1 MLMKKKVLYI
11 IALLV
16 LLLSQSCVKEME
28 FADSCLGEGEGWLY
42 VNFGPQELIQVQTKA
57 TQNYNSENAISNLYI
72 FLFDSGGNKL
82 YGKWLTSS
90 SLLSSEDNVKNSTV
104 DCWYVANSSTEG
116 TPTQG
121 CFKIKASAGNNFK
134 LYVITNLDSD
144 MSRISSDLLS
154 HSVATEADLLK
165 FKLVLNQES
174 VNRNINFPMLGSM
187 TGVKITEGETVLNSA
202 EKPLKLDRI
211 DAKVRFVFKKG
222 TRPDAKGQTIKSF
235 EARQWK
241 VVNVPISSLL
251 VPQDTVAAV
260 VPANAAIDKYESY
273 APYFFETDW
282 RNFEDYTTSTQEF
295 SFYMLE
301 NRQAPKKD
309 SLTSYNERSL
319 QSKTASGLNQT
330 VNVNYTSLHG
340 ENVDRSLRVFENAND
355 FSTYVLVTGRVEM
368 DLKNDAAGQTLG
380 ADVQYLIHLGNWGSR
395 TISNT
400 GWKDDKYDNVTDFNT
415 KRNHS
420 YTYTVTVNSV
430 DNIRVEVETGAQENQ
445 PGATGEVIIAKEE
458 IALCDAHYVSKTM
471 TFHAKNF
478 VTVGSDGTVT
488 STADRLTWKV
498 KTPFGEGAPKKI
510 NGIDIADSLDYK
522 WVHFRLNKQSQ
533 NKSYY
538 ADKRRKYTQ
547 RVFESK
553 AIPQANLEDDGS
565 EGLYG
570 RHNDGCMDIIQL
582 VQYIKDQVGKYSDYR
597 NEVNKVFNA
606 GGDPTTVKNLSDF
619 DSGLLEGGSSD
630 PDGPKICV
638 TAFVDEYYYDE
649 HPITKRKSPT
659 LWKYFVNQDD
669 RTMHILCDSNSST
682 DLESTSTGSVITI
695 QQHSIKS
702 IFNTDPSYD
711 VLQTAWGLECT
722 DEFSDQVK
730 VYNVGGGYT
739 DSGKNTADY
748 NGRANSVFEWDL
760 APEGET
766 VGTITDIASNV
777 RWDKYIDYEVP
788 NEVPLMKGNY
798 KSLRYF
804 CMARN
809 RDNNGNG
816 KIERDEVRWYLASIR
831 QLVGLF
837 VGNGVV
843 QQSARLYYR
852 TPEQKASNDKND
864 WYQFVISSTHNNNGG
879 PDGSP
884 DDGGPTV
891 IWGQEGLSTSSLYQS
906 SRKWESSTVT
916 AYGIRCVRNLGVDS
930 NAPIK
935 EAPDDFLTKTENNG
949 SVTFEA
955 THLNAAALRD
965 YTSTDLPYA
974 DEWSSANRLYKRFE
988 VAPDYTDFSSTIGFA
1003 TFQANIDARGSY
1015 LSGYCPEGY
1024 RIPNQMELAMI
1035 NYYMGLG
1042 NYNLY
1047 SRTYWSF
1054 GPYTGKYG
1062 DTGKSGNANNIG
1074 FMRISNGNLTVDTGT
1089 ETRYAR
1095 CVKDIRMN

>member
-1 MLMKKKVLYI
+1 MLMKQKILYI
-11 IALLV
+11 IALFV
-16 LLLSQSCVKEME
+16 LLLSQSCVKELE
-28 FADSCLGEGEGWLY
+28 YVDSCLGEGEGWLY

-57 TQNYNSENAISNLYI
+57 TQNYNSENSISNLYI

-90 SLLSSEDNVKNSTV
+90 SLLSSEANVQSSTD
-104 DCWYVANSSTEG
+104 DCWYVANSSTAG
-116 TPTQG
+116 TPTKG
-121 CFKIKASAGNNFK
+121 CFKIKASAGNNFE

-154 HSVATEADLLK
+154 HSVATKDDLLK

-187 TGVKITEGETVLNSA
+187 TVASITAGQTNVLNSTSS
-202 EKPLKLDRI
+202 PLKLDRI
-211 DAKVRFVFKKG
+211 DSKVRFVFKTG

-241 VVNVPISSLL
+241 VVNVPLTSLL
-251 VPQDTVAAV
+251 VPQDSVATV
-260 VPANAAIDKYESY
+260 VPADAATDQYETY

-282 RNFEDYTTSTQEF
+282 RNFEDYTTDTQEF

-301 NRQAPKKD
+301 NRQTPKNG
-309 SLTSYNERSL
+309 SFTSYNHRSL
-319 QSKTASGLNQT
+319 QTKTASGQNQI
-330 VNVNYTSLHG
+330 VKVNYTSLHG
-340 ENVDRSLRVFENAND
+340 ENVDRSLRVFKNAND

-368 DLKNDAAGQTLG
+368 DLVNDDAGQTLG
-380 ADVQYLIHLGNWGSR
+380 ADVQYLIHLGDWR
-395 TISNT
+395 SN
-400 GWKDDKYDNVTDFNT
+400 VADFNT

-430 DNIRVEVETGAQENQ
+430 NNIRVEVETGTQENQ
-445 PGATGEVIIAKEE
+445 PGASGEVIIAKEE

-478 VTVGSDGTVT
+478 VTVGGDGTVT

-522 WVHFRLNKQSQ
+522 WVHFRLNKQSA

-553 AIPQANLEDDGS
+553 AIPQANPEDDGT

-570 RHNDGCMDIIQL
+570 YHNDGCMDIIQL
-582 VQYIKDQVGKYSDYR
+582 VQYIKDQVGKYSEYR
-597 NEVNKVFNA
+597 NEVNRVFNA
-606 GGDPTTVKNLSDF
+606 GGDTTTVVNYSDF
-619 DSGLLEGGSSD
+619 DSGLLENGSKD
-630 PDGPKICV
+630 ADGPKICV

-730 VYNVGGGYT
+730 VYNVEGGYS
-739 DSGKNTADY
+739 DSGKNTDKY
-748 NGRANSVFEWDL
+748 NGRANSVFEWGL
-760 APEGET
+760 APEGT
-766 VGTITDIASNV
+766 KVSDITDIASNV

-788 NEVPLMKGNY
+788 NEVPLMQDGY

-816 KIERDEVRWYLASIR
+816 TIERDEVRWYLASIK

-852 TPEQKASNDKND
+852 TPEQKASDDMND
-864 WYQFVISSTHNNNGG
+864 WYQFVISSTHNTSGGG
-879 PDGSP
+879 PI
-884 DDGGPTV
+884 V
-891 IWGQEGLSTSSLYQS
+891 IWGQEGLSTSSLSQS
-906 SRKWESSTVT
+906 KGWASGVT
-916 AYGIRCVRNLGVDS
+916 AYGIRCVRNLGIDS
-930 NAPIK
+930 DEDINV
-935 EAPDDFLTKTENNG
+935 APDDFLTKTENADG

-974 DEWSSANRLYKRFE
+974 DEWSASNRLYKRFE
-988 VAPDYTDFSSTIGFA
+988 VAPEYTDFSSNIPFA
-1003 TFQANIDARGSY
+1003 TFQADIDARGSY

-1024 RIPNQMELAMI
+1024 RIPNQMELAMM
-1035 NYYMGLG
+1035 NYYMDLG
-1042 NYNLY
+1042 SYKLY

-1062 DTGKSGNANNIG
+1062 STGKSGKAYKIG
-1074 FMRISNGNLTVDTGT
+1074 FMRISNGNLTVDNSDNNRTQ
-1089 ETRYAR
+1089 YAR

>member
-1 MLMKKKVLYI
+1 MLMKQKILYI
-11 IALLV
+11 IALFV
-16 LLLSQSCVKEME
+16 LLLSQSCVKQIEYV
-28 FADSCLGEGEGWLY
+28 DSSLGEGEGWLY

-57 TQNYNSENAISNLYI
+57 TQNYNSENSISNLYI

-90 SLLSSEDNVKNSTV
+90 SLLSSKENVLNSTD

-187 TGVKITEGETVLNSA
+187 TEVSITAKETNVLNSS
-202 EKPLKLDRI
+202 EKPLKLERI
-211 DAKVRFVFKKG
+211 DAKVRFVFKTG
-222 TRPDAKGQTIKSF
+222 TRADAKGQKIKSF

-241 VVNVPISSLL
+241 VVNVPISSFL
-251 VPQDTVAAV
+251 VPQATDAAV
-260 VPANAAIDKYESY
+260 VPAGTDQYEKY

-282 RNFEDYTTSTQEF
+282 RNFEDYTTETQEF

-301 NRQAPKKD
+301 NRQTPK
-309 SLTSYNERSL
+309 SNEFSYQKRSL
-319 QSKTASGLNQT
+319 QKKTASGLNQT
-330 VNVNYTSLHG
+330 VKVNYTSLHG

-380 ADVQYLIHLGNWGSR
+380 ADVQYLIHLGNWDSIITDSR
-395 TISNT
+395 WDRDTYT
-400 GWKDDKYDNVTDFNT
+400 NVTDFNT
-415 KRNHS
+415 KRNYS

-430 DNIRVEVETGAQENQ
+430 DNIRVEVENGAKENQ

-478 VTVGSDGTVT
+478 ITVGSDGTVT

-522 WVHFRLNKQSQ
+522 WVHFRLNKQSA

-553 AIPQANLEDDGS
+553 AMPQANPEDDGS

-570 RHNDGCMDIIQL
+570 KHNDGCMDIIQL
-582 VQYIKDQVGKYSDYR
+582 VQYMKNQVGLYTDYR
-597 NEVNKVFNA
+597 NELNSVSNSGGDITTVVNK
-606 GGDPTTVKNLSDF
+606 SDF
-619 DSGLLEGGSSD
+619 DSGLLENGSRD

-669 RTMHILCDSNSST
+669 RTMHILCDSNSSI

-711 VLQTAWGLECT
+711 KLQTAWGLECT

-730 VYNVGGGYT
+730 VYNVGGGSS
-739 DSGKNTADY
+739 DSGKNTDNY
-748 NGRANSVFEWDL
+748 NGRANSVFEWGL
-760 APEGET
+760 APSGTT
-766 VGTITDIASNV
+766 VSDITKIKNLS
-777 RWDKYIDYEVP
+777 WGKYINYEVP
-788 NEVPLMKGNY
+788 NDVPLMQDSY

-816 KIERDEVRWYLASIR
+816 TIERDEVRWYLASIQ

-852 TPEQKASNDKND
+852 TPEQKAKDDKNE
-864 WYQFVISSTHNNNGG
+864 WYQFVISSTHNTSGGG
-879 PDGSP
+879 PI
-884 DDGGPTV
+884 V
-891 IWGQEGLSTSSLYQS
+891 IWGQEGLSTSSLSQS
-906 SRKWESSTVT
+906 LSWKESKDVT
-916 AYGIRCVRNLGVDS
+916 AYGIRCVRNLGIDS
-930 NAPIK
+930 DAPINK
-935 EAPDDFLTKTENNG
+935 APADFLTMTENDDH

-988 VAPDYTDFSSTIGFA
+988 VAPSYTDFSSTIPFA
-1003 TFQANIDARGSY
+1003 KFQADIDARGSY

-1024 RIPNQMELAMI
+1024 RIPNQMELAMM
-1035 NYYMGLG
+1035 NYYMDLG
-1042 NYNLY
+1042 EYNLY
-1047 SRTYWSF
+1047 SRTYWAF
-1054 GPYTGKYG
+1054 GPYSGNYG
-1062 DTGKSGNANNIG
+1062 PYGKSGKTHNIG
-1074 FMRISNGNLTVDTGT
+1074 FMRISTGNLTVDISPG
-1089 ETRYAR
+1089 TRYAR

>member
-1 MLMKKKVLYI
+1 MLMKKKVLYL
-11 IALLV
+11 IALFV

-42 VNFGPQELIQVQTKA
+42 VNFGPQELIQVQTKS

-72 FLFDSGGNKL
+72 FLFDGSGNKL

-90 SLLSSEDNVKNSTV
+90 SLLSSEANVMSSTD
-104 DCWYVANSSTEG
+104 DCWYVANSSTVG
-116 TPTQG
+116 TPTKG
-121 CFKIKASAGNNFK
+121 CFKIKASAGNNFE

-154 HSVATEADLLK
+154 HSVASKADLLK

-187 TGVKITEGETVLNSA
+187 TGVTIKAEQTNVLNSA
-202 EKPLKLDRI
+202 GAPLKLDRI
-211 DAKVRFVFKKG
+211 DSKVRFVFKTG
-222 TRPDAKGQTIKSF
+222 TRPDAKGQRIRSF

-241 VVNVPISSLL
+241 VVNVPISSFL
-251 VPQDTVAAV
+251 VPQPSDASV
-260 VPANAAIDKYESY
+260 VPKDATTDKYESY

-282 RNFEDYTTSTQEF
+282 RNFEDYTTETQEF

-301 NRQAPKKD
+301 NRQIPKIGNFTK
-309 SLTSYNERSL
+309 YNERSL
-319 QSKTASGLNQT
+319 QIKTASGLNQR

-340 ENVDRSLRVFENAND
+340 ENVDRSIRVFKNAND

-368 DLKNDAAGQTLG
+368 DLENDAAGQTLG
-380 ADVQYLIHLGNWGSR
+380 ADVQYLIHLGNWSSN
-395 TISNT
+395 ISAS
-400 GWKDDKYDNVTDFNT
+400 GWADDTYTNVADFNT
-415 KRNHS
+415 NRNHS

-478 VTVGSDGTVT
+478 VTVGGDGTVT

-522 WVHFRLNKQSQ
+522 WVHFRLNKQSA

-739 DSGKNTADY
+739 DSGKNTDKY
-748 NGRANSVFEWDL
+748 NGRANSVFEWGL
-760 APEGET
+760 APSGTT
-766 VGTITDIASNV
+766 VKTITDLTPDV
-777 RWDKYIDYEVP
+777 RWGAYINYEVP
-788 NEVPLMKGNY
+788 NDTPLMQDSY

-816 KIERDEVRWYLASIR
+816 KIERDEVRWYLASIQ

-852 TPEQKASNDKND
+852 TPEQKASSEKND
-864 WYQFVISSTHNNNGG
+864 WYQFVISSTNH
-879 PDGSP
+879 SV
-884 DDGGPTV
+884 GGPTV
-891 IWGQEGLSTSSLYQS
+891 IWGQEGLSTSSLS
-906 SRKWESSTVT
+906 DSKSWAPGVT
-916 AYGIRCVRNLGVDS
+916 AYGIRCVRNLGIDS
-930 NAPIK
+930 NADIN
-935 EAPDDFLTKTENNG
+935 EAPADFLTKTENADG

-988 VAPDYTDFSSTIGFA
+988 VAPTYTDFSSNIPFA
-1003 TFQANIDARGSY
+1003 TFQTDIDARGSY

-1054 GPYTGKYG
+1054 GPYSGNYG
-1062 DTGKSGNANNIG
+1062 PNGKSGNANNIG

>member
-11 IALLV
+11 IALFV
-16 LLLSQSCVKEME
+16 LLISQSCVKQIEYV
-28 FADSCLGEGEGWLY
+28 DSSLGEGEGWLY

-57 TQNYNSENAISNLYI
+57 TQNYNSENSISNLYI
-72 FLFDSGGNKL
+72 FLFDSGGNKI

-90 SLLSSEDNVKNSTV
+90 SLLSSEAKVLSSTD
-104 DCWYVANSSTEG
+104 DCWYVANSSSES
-116 TPTQG
+116 TPTKG
-121 CFKIKASAGNNFK
+121 CFKIKASAGNSFK

-165 FKLVLNQES
+165 FKLVLNQET
-174 VNRNINFPMLGSM
+174 VNRNINFPMLGSI
-187 TGVKITEGETVLNSA
+187 TGVTITAGQTNVLNNSA
-202 EKPLKLDRI
+202 EKVLKLDRI
-211 DAKVRFVFKKG
+211 DSKVRFVFKTG
-222 TRPDAKGQTIKSF
+222 TRPDAKGQRIKSF

-241 VVNVPISSLL
+241 VVNVPISSYL
-251 VPQDTVAAV
+251 VPQASDATV
-260 VPANAAIDKYESY
+260 VPANANTDQYETY
-273 APYFFETDW
+273 APSFFETDW
-282 RNFEDYTTSTQEF
+282 RNFEDYTTTTQEF

-301 NRQAPKKD
+301 NRQAPKNDKFD
-309 SLTSYNERSL
+309 SYQGRSL
-319 QSKTASGLNQT
+319 QKKTASGLNQT

-340 ENVDRSLRVFENAND
+340 ENVDRSLRVFQNAND

-368 DLKNDAAGQTLG
+368 KLENDNAGQTLG
-380 ADVQYLIHLGNWGSR
+380 ADVQYLIHLGNWSS
-395 TISNT
+395 TTTNT
-400 GWKDDKYDNVTDFNT
+400 GWKDDEYTNVADFNT

-430 DNIRVEVETGAQENQ
+430 DNIRVEVETGAKENQ
-445 PGATGEVIIAKEE
+445 PGASGEVIIAKEE

-478 VTVGSDGTVT
+478 VTVGGDGTVT

-510 NGIDIADSLDYK
+510 NGIDIADDLDYK
-522 WVHFRLNKQSQ
+522 WVHFRLNKQSA

-553 AIPQANLEDDGS
+553 AIPQANPEDDGT

-582 VQYIKDQVGKYSDYR
+582 VQYIKNQVELYTDYR
-597 NEVNKVFNA
+597 NEVNRVSNA
-606 GGDPTTVKNLSDF
+606 GGDPATVKNRSDF
-619 DSGLLEGGSSD
+619 DTGLLENGSRD
-630 PDGPKICV
+630 PEGPKICV
-638 TAFVDEYYYDE
+638 TAFVDEYYYEE

-695 QQHSIKS
+695 QQQSIKS
-702 IFNTDPSYD
+702 IFNTDPTYD
-711 VLQTAWGLECT
+711 ALQTAWGLESI
-722 DEFSDQVK
+722 DEFSDKVK
-730 VYNVGGGYT
+730 VYNVGGGSS
-739 DSGKNTADY
+739 DSGKNLDKY
-748 NGRANSVFEWDL
+748 NGRANSVFEWGLAPSGKTVSDITDL
-760 APEGET
+760 AP
-766 VGTITDIASNV
+766 NV
-777 RWDKYIDYEVP
+777 SWSTYINYEVP
-788 NEVPLMKGNY
+788 NDTPLMQDSY

-816 KIERDEVRWYLASIR
+816 KIERDEVRWYLASIQ

-852 TPEQKASNDKND
+852 TPEQKASDNMNE
-864 WYQFVISSTHNNNGG
+864 WYQFVISSTHHTV
-879 PDGSP
+879 
-884 DDGGPTV
+884 GGPTV
-891 IWGQEGLSTSSLYQS
+891 IWGQEGLSTSSLSQS
-906 SRKWESSTVT
+906 QGWASGVT
-916 AYGIRCVRNLGVDS
+916 AYGIRCVRNLGIDS
-930 NAPIK
+930 DAPIK
-935 EAPDDFLTKTENNG
+935 EAPADFLTKTKNADG
-949 SVTFEA
+949 SYTFEA

-988 VAPDYTDFSSTIGFA
+988 VAPDYTDFSSPIGFA
-1003 TFQANIDARGSY
+1003 KFQADIDARGSY

-1024 RIPNQMELAMI
+1024 RIPNQMELAMM
-1035 NYYMGLG
+1035 NYYMEKKDLS
-1042 NYNLY
+1042 YNLY

-1054 GPYTGKYG
+1054 GPY
-1062 DTGKSGNANNIG
+1062 SGNYGHNGKRNDANDIG
-1074 FMRISNGNLTVDTGT
+1074 FLRVDSGNLTVAAGT
-1089 ETRYAR
+1089 TTQYAR

>member
-1 MLMKKKVLYI
+1 MLMKQKILYI
-11 IALLV
+11 IALFV
-16 LLLSQSCVKEME
+16 LLLSQSCVKQLEYV
-28 FADSCLGEGEGWLY
+28 DSSLGEGEGWLY

-57 TQNYNSENAISNLYI
+57 TQNYNSENSISNLYI
-72 FLFDSGGNKL
+72 FLFDSGGNKI

-90 SLLSSEDNVKNSTV
+90 SLLSSEAKVLSSTD
-104 DCWYVANSSTEG
+104 DCWYVANSSSES
-116 TPTQG
+116 TPTKG
-121 CFKIKASAGNNFK
+121 CFKIKASAGNSFK

-154 HSVATEADLLK
+154 HSIATESDLLK
-165 FKLVLNQES
+165 FKLVLNQET

-187 TGVKITEGETVLNSA
+187 TGVTITANQTNKLNSSTS
-202 EKPLKLDRI
+202 PLKLDRI
-211 DAKVRFVFKKG
+211 DSKVRFVFKTG
-222 TRPDAKGQTIKSF
+222 TRPDAKGQKIKSF

-241 VVNVPISSLL
+241 VVNVPISSFL
-251 VPQDTVAAV
+251 VPHDSDATV
-260 VPANAAIDKYESY
+260 VPKDPTTDQYESY

-282 RNFEDYTTSTQEF
+282 RNFEDYTTTTQEF

-301 NRQAPKKD
+301 NRQTPKHD
-309 SLTSYNERSL
+309 DFSSYNERSL
-319 QSKTASGLNQT
+319 QRKTASGLNQT

-340 ENVDRSLRVFENAND
+340 EDVSRSLRVFQNAND

-368 DLKNDAAGQTLG
+368 KLENDAAGQTLG
-380 ADVQYLIHLGNWGSR
+380 ADVQYLIHLGDWDS

-400 GWKDDKYDNVTDFNT
+400 GGWDKDTYDKVADFNT
-415 KRNHS
+415 QRNHS

-430 DNIRVEVETGAQENQ
+430 DNIRVEVETGAKENQ

-478 VTVGSDGTVT
+478 VTVGGDGTVT

-510 NGIDIADSLDYK
+510 NGIDIADGLDYK
-522 WVHFRLNKQSQ
+522 WVHFRLNKQYD

-538 ADKRRKYTQ
+538 ANKRRKYTQ

-553 AIPQANLEDDGS
+553 AIPQANPEDDGS

-582 VQYIKDQVGKYSDYR
+582 VQYMKNQVGLYTDYR
-597 NEVNKVFNA
+597 NEVNRLFHAGKDTTKVENM
-606 GGDPTTVKNLSDF
+606 SDF
-619 DSGLLEGGSSD
+619 DSGLLENGSRD
-630 PDGPKICV
+630 PEGPKICV

-695 QQHSIKS
+695 QQQSIKS
-702 IFNTDPSYD
+702 IFNTDPTYEK
-711 VLQTAWGLECT
+711 LQTAWGLESI
-722 DEFSDQVK
+722 DEFSDKVK
-730 VYNVGGGYT
+730 VYNVGGGSS
-739 DSGKNTADY
+739 DSGKNLDKY
-748 NGRANSVFEWDL
+748 NGRANSVFEWGL
-760 APEGET
+760 APSGTT
-766 VGTITDIASNV
+766 VSTITDIASNV
-777 RWDKYIDYEVP
+777 SWGTYINYEVP
-788 NEVPLMKGNY
+788 NEVPLMQDDY

-816 KIERDEVRWYLASIR
+816 KIEKDEVRWYLASIQ

-837 VGNGVV
+837 VGNGVI

-852 TPEQKASNDKND
+852 TPEQQASSKKND
-864 WYQFVISSTHNNNGG
+864 WYQFVISSTHHSSGHG
-879 PDGSP
+879 PI
-884 DDGGPTV
+884 V
-891 IWGQEGLSTSSLYQS
+891 IWGQEGLSTSSLYDSQD
-906 SRKWESSTVT
+906 WEKGVT
-916 AYGIRCVRNLGVDS
+916 AYGIRCVRNLGIDS
-930 NAPIK
+930 DADINK
-935 EAPDDFLTKTENNG
+935 APDDFLTKTENAG
-949 SVTFEA
+949 TITFEA

-988 VAPDYTDFSSTIGFA
+988 VAPEITDFSSNIPFA
-1003 TFQANIDARGSY
+1003 TFQKDIDARGSY

-1024 RIPNQMELAMI
+1024 RIPNQMELAMM
-1035 NYYMGLG
+1035 NYYMTDLG
-1042 NYNLY
+1042 DYNLY

-1054 GPYTGKYG
+1054 GPYSGNYGPTGKRN
-1062 DTGKSGNANNIG
+1062 KANDIG
-1074 FMRISNGNLTVDTGT
+1074 FIRIKNKNITVDASNRNSTQ
-1089 ETRYAR
+1089 YAR

>member
-1 MLMKKKVLYI
+1 MLMKKNVIYI
-11 IALLV
+11 IALFV
-16 LLLSQSCVKEME
+16 LLLSQSCVKEIE

-42 VNFGPQELIQVQTKA
+42 VNFGPKELIQVQTKA

-90 SLLSSEDNVKNSTV
+90 SLLSSEANVLSSTD
-104 DCWYVANSSTEG
+104 DCWYVANSSTAD
-116 TPTQG
+116 TPTKG
-121 CFKIKASAGNNFK
+121 CFKIKASAGNNFE

-174 VNRNINFPMLGSM
+174 VNRNINFPMLGSIKE
-187 TGVKITEGETVLNSA
+187 VSITANQTNVLNNSTT
-202 EKPLKLDRI
+202 PLKLDRI
-211 DAKVRFVFKKG
+211 DSKVRFVFKTG
-222 TRPDAKGQTIKSF
+222 TRPDAKGQRIKRF

-251 VPQDTVAAV
+251 VPQDTDAAV
-260 VPANAAIDKYESY
+260 VPADATTDKYETY

-282 RNFEDYTTSTQEF
+282 RNFEDYTTTTQEF

-301 NRQAPKKD
+301 NRQTPKNDKFD
-309 SLTSYNERSL
+309 SYQKRSL
-319 QSKTASGLNQT
+319 QKKTASGLNQT

-340 ENVDRSLRVFENAND
+340 ENVNKTFRVFQNAND

-368 DLKNDAAGQTLG
+368 DLVNDNAGQTLG
-380 ADVQYLIHLGNWGSR
+380 ADVQYLIHLGNWSS

-400 GWKDDKYDNVTDFNT
+400 GGWDKDTYDNVADFNT

-430 DNIRVEVETGAQENQ
+430 DNIRVEVETGARENQ

-478 VTVGSDGTVT
+478 VTVGGDGTVT

-522 WVHFRLNKQSQ
+522 WVHFRLNKQSA

-553 AIPQANLEDDGS
+553 AIPQSNLEDDGTV
-565 EGLYG
+565 GLYG
-570 RHNDGCMDIIQL
+570 YHNDGCMDIIQL
-582 VQYIKDQVGKYSDYR
+582 VQYIKNQVGLYSEYR
-597 NEVNKVFNA
+597 NEVNRVFNA
-606 GGDPTTVKNLSDF
+606 GGEITTVVNKSDF
-619 DSGLLEGGSSD
+619 DSGLLENGLRD
-630 PDGPKICV
+630 PEGPKICV
-638 TAFVDEYYYDE
+638 TAFVDEYYYEE

-669 RTMHILCDSNSST
+669 RTMHILCDSNSSI

-722 DEFSDQVK
+722 DEFSNLVK
-730 VYNVGGGYT
+730 EYNVDRT
-739 DSGKNTADY
+739 SSDSGNNTDQY
-748 NGRANSVFEWDL
+748 NGRANSVFEWGL
-760 APEGET
+760 APSGTNVE
-766 VGTITDIASNV
+766 TITDLTPDA
-777 RWDKYIDYEVP
+777 RWGTYIDYEVP
-788 NEVPLMKGNY
+788 NEVPLMQNDY

-816 KIERDEVRWYLASIR
+816 KIEKDEVRWYLASIQ

-837 VGNGVV
+837 VGNGVI

-852 TPEQKASNDKND
+852 TPEQKASNDEND
-864 WYQFVISSTHNNNGG
+864 WYQFVISSTHHSSGHG
-879 PDGSP
+879 PI
-884 DDGGPTV
+884 V
-891 IWGQEGLSTSSLYQS
+891 IWGQEGLSTSSLSQS
-906 SRKWESSTVT
+906 QGWASGVT
-916 AYGIRCVRNLGVDS
+916 AYGIRCVRNLGIDS
-930 NAPIK
+930 DAPIK
-935 EAPDDFLTKTENNG
+935 EAPADFLTMTENADR
-949 SVTFEA
+949 SITFEA

-988 VAPDYTDFSSTIGFA
+988 VAPTYTDFSSNIPFA
-1003 TFQANIDARGSY
+1003 TFQADIDARGSY

-1024 RIPNQMELAMI
+1024 RIPNQMELAMM
-1035 NYYMGLG
+1035 NYYMALG
-1042 NYNLY
+1042 SYNLY

-1054 GPYTGKYG
+1054 GPY
-1062 DTGKSGNANNIG
+1062 SGNYGPNGKRNDANDIG
-1074 FMRISNGNLTVDTGT
+1074 FLRVDSGNLTVAAGT
-1089 ETRYAR
+1089 TTQYAR

>member
-90 SLLSSEDNVKNSTV
+90 TLLSSEANVLSSTD
-104 DCWYVANSSTEG
+104 DCWYVANSSTAK
-116 TPTQG
+116 TPTKG
-121 CFKIKASAGNNFK
+121 CFKIKASAGNNFE

-154 HSVATEADLLK
+154 HSVATKADLLK
-165 FKLVLNQES
+165 FKLVLNQET
-174 VNRNINFPMLGSM
+174 VNRNINFPMFGS
-187 TGVKITEGETVLNSA
+187 ITKVNIKAGETNVLNDTST
-202 EKPLKLDRI
+202 PLKLDRI
-211 DAKVRFVFKKG
+211 DSKVRFVFKTGK
-222 TRPDAKGQTIKSF
+222 RPDAKGQMIKSF

-260 VPANAAIDKYESY
+260 VPADAKIDQYESY

-282 RNFEDYTTSTQEF
+282 RNFEDYTTDTQEF

-301 NRQAPKKD
+301 NRQTPKNNKFD
-309 SLTSYNERSL
+309 SYQKRSL
-319 QSKTASGLNQT
+319 QKKSASGLNQT

-368 DLKNDAAGQTLG
+368 DLVNDNAGQTLG
-380 ADVQYLIHLGNWGSR
+380 ADVQYLIHLGNWSS
-395 TISNT
+395 TISST
-400 GWKDDKYDNVTDFNT
+400 GGWENDKYDKFTDFNT

-478 VTVGSDGTVT
+478 VTVGGDGTVT

-522 WVHFRLNKQSQ
+522 WVHFRLNKQSD

-538 ADKRRKYTQ
+538 ADKRRKYTT

-553 AIPQANLEDDGS
+553 AMPQANPEDDGS

-570 RHNDGCMDIIQL
+570 KHNDGCMDIIQL
-582 VQYIKDQVGKYSDYR
+582 VQYIKSQVGKYTEYR
-597 NEVNKVFNA
+597 NEVNRVFHA
-606 GGDPTTVKNLSDF
+606 GGDTTTVENNSDF
-619 DSGLLEGGSSD
+619 DSGLLENGSRD

-669 RTMHILCDSNSST
+669 RTMHILCDSNSSI

-711 VLQTAWGLECT
+711 ALQTAWGLEVT
-722 DEFSDQVK
+722 DEFSDKVK
-730 VYNVGGGYT
+730 DYNVGGGYG
-739 DSGKNTADY
+739 DSGKNISAY
-748 NGRANSVFEWDL
+748 NGRANSVFEWGL
-760 APEGET
+760 GPSSST
-766 VGTITDIASNV
+766 VNDITDITHDV
-777 RWDKYIDYEVP
+777 RWDRYMNFEVP
-788 NEVPLMKGNY
+788 NDTPLMQDAY

-809 RDNNGNG
+809 RDNNGDG
-816 KIERDEVRWYLASIR
+816 VIEKEELRWYLASVQ

-837 VGNGVV
+837 VGSGVV

-852 TPEQKASNDKND
+852 TPAEKASDNQND
-864 WYQFVISSTHNNNGG
+864 WYQFVISSTHHEKQK
-879 PDGSP
+879 DSP
-884 DDGGPTV
+884 IV
-891 IWGQEGLSTSSLYQS
+891 IWGQEGLSTSSLQQS
-906 SRKWESSTVT
+906 LKWASGVT
-916 AYGIRCVRNLGVDS
+916 SYGIRCVRNLGIDKDAYISV
-930 NAPIK
+930 APN
-935 EAPDDFLTKTENNG
+935 DFLVMKENADG

-988 VAPDYTDFSSTIGFA
+988 VAPEYTDFSSEIPFA
-1003 TFQANIDARGSY
+1003 KFQADIDARGSY

-1024 RIPNQMELAMI
+1024 RIPNQMELAMM
-1035 NYYMGLG
+1035 NYYMDLS
-1042 NYNLY
+1042 YNLY

-1054 GPYTGKYG
+1054 GPY
-1062 DTGKSGNANNIG
+1062 SGNYGPNGKRNDAKDIG
-1074 FMRISNGNLTVDTGT
+1074 FIRLKNKNLTVDVSNK
-1089 ETRYAR
+1089 TRYAR

>member
-1 MLMKKKVLYI
+1 MLMKQKILYI
-11 IALLV
+11 IALFV
-16 LLLSQSCVKEME
+16 LLHSQSCVKQIEYV
-28 FADSCLGEGEGWLY
+28 DSSLGEGEGWLY

-57 TQNYNSENAISNLYI
+57 TQNYNSENSISNLYI

-90 SLLSSEDNVKNSTV
+90 SLLSSESNVMSSTD
-104 DCWYVANSSTEG
+104 DCWYVANSSTAG
-116 TPTQG
+116 TPTKG
-121 CFKIKASAGNNFK
+121 CFKIKASAGSDFK

-187 TGVKITEGETVLNSA
+187 TKVSITANKTNELNSSTS
-202 EKPLKLDRI
+202 PLKLDRI
-211 DAKVRFVFKKG
+211 DSKVRFVFKTG
-222 TRPDAKGQTIKSF
+222 TRADAKGQKIKSF

-260 VPANAAIDKYESY
+260 VPANAAIDQYESY

-282 RNFEDYTTSTQEF
+282 RNFEDYTTDTQEF

-301 NRQAPKKD
+301 NRQTPKNG
-309 SLTSYNERSL
+309 SFTNYNERSL
-319 QSKTASGLNQT
+319 QSKTASRQNQT
-330 VNVNYTSLHG
+330 VKVNYTSLHG

-368 DLKNDAAGQTLG
+368 DLVNDDAGQTLG
-380 ADVQYLIHLGNWGSR
+380 ADVQYLIHLGDWR
-395 TISNT
+395 SN
-400 GWKDDKYDNVTDFNT
+400 VADFNT

-430 DNIRVEVETGAQENQ
+430 NNIRVEVETGTQENQ
-445 PGATGEVIIAKEE
+445 PGASGEVIIAKEE

-510 NGIDIADSLDYK
+510 NGIDIADDLDYK
-522 WVHFRLNKQSQ
+522 WVHFRLNKQSD

-538 ADKRRKYTQ
+538 ADRRRKYTQ

-553 AIPQANLEDDGS
+553 AIPQANPEDDGTP
-565 EGLYG
+565 GLYG
-570 RHNDGCMDIIQL
+570 YHNDGCMDIIQL
-582 VQYIKDQVGKYSDYR
+582 VQYIKDQVGLYADYR
-597 NEVNKVFNA
+597 NEVNSLFHA
-606 GGDPTTVKNLSDF
+606 GEDTTTVVNRSDF
-619 DSGLLEGGSSD
+619 DSGLKENGSRD

-669 RTMHILCDSNSST
+669 RTMHILCDSNSSI

-702 IFNTDPSYD
+702 IFNTDPSYEK
-711 VLQTAWGLECT
+711 LQTAWGLECT

-730 VYNVGGGYT
+730 VYNVGGDYS
-739 DSGKNTADY
+739 DSGYNTDKY
-748 NGRANSVFEWDL
+748 NGRANSVFEWGL
-760 APEGET
+760 APSGKT
-766 VGTITDIASNV
+766 VSTITDLVPDA
-777 RWDKYIDYEVP
+777 RWGTYIDYEVP
-788 NEVPLMKGNY
+788 NEVPLMQDEY

-809 RDNNGNG
+809 RDNNGDG
-816 KIERDEVRWYLASIR
+816 KIEKDEVRWYMASIQ

-852 TPEQKASNDKND
+852 TPAQKASSNKND
-864 WYQFVISSTHNNNGG
+864 WYQFVISSTHHS
-879 PDGSP
+879 DSP
-884 DDGGPTV
+884 IV
-891 IWGQEGLSTSSLYQS
+891 IWGQEGLSTSSLSQS
-906 SRKWESSTVT
+906 KGWASGVT

-930 NAPIK
+930 DAPIN
-935 EAPDDFLTKTENNG
+935 EAPADFLTKNENADG

-988 VAPDYTDFSSTIGFA
+988 VAPGYTDFSSAIPFA
-1003 TFQANIDARGSY
+1003 EFQADIDARGSY

-1024 RIPNQMELAMI
+1024 RIPNQMELAMM
-1035 NYYMGLG
+1035 NYYMNLG
-1042 NYNLY
+1042 SYDLY

-1062 DTGKSGNANNIG
+1062 PTGKSNKANNIG
-1074 FMRISNGNLTVDTGT
+1074 FMRISDGGNLTVDISKG
-1089 ETRYAR
+1089 TRYAR

>member
-1 MLMKKKVLYI
+1 MLMKQKILYI
-11 IALLV
+11 IALFV
-16 LLLSQSCVKEME
+16 LLLSQSCVKQIEYV
-28 FADSCLGEGEGWLY
+28 DSSLGEGEGWLY
-42 VNFGPQELIQVQTKA
+42 VNFGPQELIQVQTKS

-90 SLLSSEDNVKNSTV
+90 SLLSSEANVLSST
-104 DCWYVANSSTEG
+104 DDSWYVANSSTAG
-116 TPTQG
+116 TPTKG
-121 CFKIKASAGNNFK
+121 CFKIKASAGSNFK

-174 VNRNINFPMLGSM
+174 VNRNINFPMLGSIKEV
-187 TGVKITEGETVLNSA
+187 TITANQTNVLNNSTT
-202 EKPLKLDRI
+202 PLKLDRI
-211 DAKVRFVFKKG
+211 DSKVRFVFKTG
-222 TRPDAKGQTIKSF
+222 TRPDAKGQRIKRF

-260 VPANAAIDKYESY
+260 VPANAAIDQYESY

-282 RNFEDYTTSTQEF
+282 RNFEDYTTTTQEF

-301 NRQAPKKD
+301 NRQTPKNDEFD
-309 SLTSYNERSL
+309 SYQERSL
-319 QSKTASGLNQT
+319 QKKTASGLNQT
-330 VNVNYTSLHG
+330 VNVNYKSLHG
-340 ENVDRSLRVFENAND
+340 ENVNKTLRVFQNAND

-368 DLKNDAAGQTLG
+368 DLVNDNAGQTLG
-380 ADVQYLIHLGNWGSR
+380 ADVQYLIHLGNWSS

-400 GWKDDKYDNVTDFNT
+400 GGWDKDTYDKVADFNT

-430 DNIRVEVETGAQENQ
+430 DNIRVEVETGAKENQ
-445 PGATGEVIIAKEE
+445 PGASGEVIIAKEE

-478 VTVGSDGTVT
+478 VTVGGDGTVT

-510 NGIDIADSLDYK
+510 NGIDIADGLDYK
-522 WVHFRLNKQSQ
+522 WVHFRLNKQSD

-538 ADKRRKYTQ
+538 ANKRRKYTQ
-547 RVFESK
+547 RVFETK
-553 AIPQANLEDDGS
+553 AIPQANPEDDGT

-570 RHNDGCMDIIQL
+570 KHNDGCMDIIQL
-582 VQYIKDQVGKYSDYR
+582 VQYIKDQVGLYTDYR
-597 NEVNKVFNA
+597 NEVNRVFNA
-606 GGDPTTVKNLSDF
+606 GGDPTTVVNSSDF
-619 DSGLLEGGSSD
+619 DSGLKEDGSSD

-669 RTMHILCDSNSST
+669 RTMHILCDSNSSI

-722 DEFSDQVK
+722 DEFSNQVK
-730 VYNVGGGYT
+730 EYNVDRT
-739 DSGKNTADY
+739 SSDSGNNTDQY
-748 NGRANSVFEWDL
+748 NGRANSVFEWGL
-760 APEGET
+760 APSGTT
-766 VGTITDIASNV
+766 VSTITDITSGV
-777 RWDKYIDYEVP
+777 SWGTYINYEVP
-788 NEVPLMKGNY
+788 NEVPLMQDDY

-816 KIERDEVRWYLASIR
+816 IIEKNEVRWYLASIQ

-837 VGNGVV
+837 VGNGVI

-852 TPEQKASNDKND
+852 TPAQKASNDKND
-864 WYQFVISSTHNNNGG
+864 WYQFVISSTHNKSGGG
-879 PDGSP
+879 PI
-884 DDGGPTV
+884 V
-891 IWGQEGLSTSSLYQS
+891 IWGQEGLSTSSLHQS
-906 SRKWESSTVT
+906 LTWKVSADVT

-930 NAPIK
+930 DADIN
-935 EAPDDFLTKTENNG
+935 EAPADFLTKTENVDG

-974 DEWSSANRLYKRFE
+974 DEWSSSNRLYKRFE
-988 VAPDYTDFSSTIGFA
+988 VAPKITDFSSNIPFA
-1003 TFQANIDARGSY
+1003 TFQEDIDARGSY

-1024 RIPNQMELAMI
+1024 RIPNQMELAMM
-1035 NYYMGLG
+1035 NYYMNLG
-1042 NYNLY
+1042 SYNLY

-1054 GPYTGKYG
+1054 GPYSGNYGLTGKR
-1062 DTGKSGNANNIG
+1062 NQANDIG
-1074 FMRISNGNLTVDTGT
+1074 FIRLNNKNLTVDASNTT
-1089 ETRYAR
+1089 QYAR

>member
-1 MLMKKKVLYI
+1 MLMKKNVIYI
-11 IALLV
+11 IALFV
-16 LLLSQSCVKEME
+16 LLLSQSCVKEIE

-42 VNFGPQELIQVQTKA
+42 VNFGPKELIQVQTKA

-90 SLLSSEDNVKNSTV
+90 SLLSSEANVLSSTD
-104 DCWYVANSSTEG
+104 DCWYVANSSTAG
-116 TPTQG
+116 TPTKG
-121 CFKIKASAGNNFK
+121 CFKIKASAGNNFE

-154 HSVATEADLLK
+154 HSVATKADLFK

-174 VNRNINFPMLGSM
+174 VNRNINFPMFGSM
-187 TGVKITEGETVLNSA
+187 TGVTITAGATNKLNSSTS
-202 EKPLKLDRI
+202 PLKLDRI
-211 DAKVRFVFKKG
+211 DSKVRFVFKTG
-222 TRPDAKGQTIKSF
+222 TRPDAKGQKIKSF

-241 VVNVPISSLL
+241 VVNVPLTSFL
-251 VPQDTVAAV
+251 VPQTTDAAV
-260 VPANAAIDKYESY
+260 VPADATTDKYETY

-282 RNFEDYTTSTQEF
+282 RNFEDYTKTTQEF

-301 NRQAPKKD
+301 NRQAPKNNEFD
-309 SLTSYNERSL
+309 SYQKRSL
-319 QSKTASGLNQT
+319 QKKTASGLNQT
-330 VNVNYTSLHG
+330 VKVNYTSLHG

-380 ADVQYLIHLGNWGSR
+380 ADVQYLIHLGDWSS

-400 GWKDDKYDNVTDFNT
+400 GGWDKDTYDKFADFNT

-430 DNIRVEVETGAQENQ
+430 DNIRVEVETGAKENQ

-478 VTVGSDGTVT
+478 VTVGGDGTVT

-522 WVHFRLNKQSQ
+522 WVHFRLNKQSA

-538 ADKRRKYTQ
+538 ADKRRKYTT

-553 AIPQANLEDDGS
+553 ALRQDNLEDDGTV
-565 EGLYG
+565 GLSGY
-570 RHNDGCMDIIQL
+570 HNDGCMDIIQL
-582 VQYIKDQVGKYSDYR
+582 VQYIKSQVGKYTEYR
-597 NEVNKVFNA
+597 NEVNRVFHA
-606 GGDPTTVKNLSDF
+606 GGDTTTVENKSDF
-619 DSGLLEGGSSD
+619 DSGLLENDSRD

-638 TAFVDEYYYDE
+638 TAFVDEYYYEE
-649 HPITKRKSPT
+649 HPITKRKSST

-669 RTMHILCDSNSST
+669 RTMHILCDSNSSI

-722 DEFSDQVK
+722 DEFSDKVK
-730 VYNVGGGYT
+730 DYNVGGGYS
-739 DSGKNTADY
+739 DSGYNIDKY
-748 NGRANSVFEWDL
+748 NGRANSVFEWGL
-760 APEGET
+760 APSGTNVE
-766 VGTITDIASNV
+766 TITDLTPDA
-777 RWDKYIDYEVP
+777 RWGTYIDYEVP
-788 NEVPLMKGNY
+788 NEVPLMQNDY

-816 KIERDEVRWYLASIR
+816 KIEKDEVRWYLASIQ

-852 TPEQKASNDKND
+852 TPEQKASSEKNH
-864 WYQFVISSTHNNNGG
+864 WYQFVISSTHHSSGHG
-879 PDGSP
+879 PI
-884 DDGGPTV
+884 V
-891 IWGQEGLSTSSLYQS
+891 IWGQEGLSTSSLYDSQD
-906 SRKWESSTVT
+906 WEKGVT
-916 AYGIRCVRNLGVDS
+916 AYGIRCVRNLGIDS
-930 NAPIK
+930 NADIN
-935 EAPDDFLTKTENNG
+935 EAPADFLTKTENDDH

-988 VAPDYTDFSSTIGFA
+988 VAPDYTDFSSPIGFA
-1003 TFQANIDARGSY
+1003 KFQADIDARGSY

-1024 RIPNQMELAMI
+1024 RIPNQMELAMM
-1035 NYYMGLG
+1035 NYYMDDLS
-1042 NYNLY
+1042 YNLY

-1054 GPYTGKYG
+1054 GPYSGNYGPTGKRN
-1062 DTGKSGNANNIG
+1062 KANDIG
-1074 FMRISNGNLTVDTGT
+1074 FLRLSGRGNLTVDASNTT
-1089 ETRYAR
+1089 QYAR

>member
-1 MLMKKKVLYI
+1 MLMKKNVLYI
-11 IALLV
+11 ITLFV
-16 LLLSQSCVKEME
+16 LLLSQSCVKEIE

-90 SLLSSEDNVKNSTV
+90 SLLSSEANVLSSTD
-104 DCWYVANSSTEG
+104 DCWYVANSSTAS
-116 TPTQG
+116 TPTKG
-121 CFKIKASAGNNFK
+121 CFKIKASAGGPFS

-154 HSVATEADLLK
+154 HSVATKADLFK

-174 VNRNINFPMLGSM
+174 VNRNINFPMFGSM
-187 TGVKITEGETVLNSA
+187 TGVTITAGATNKLNSSTS
-202 EKPLKLDRI
+202 PLKLDRI
-211 DAKVRFVFKKG
+211 DSKVRFVFRTG
-222 TRPDAKGQTIKSF
+222 TRPDAKGQKIKSF

-241 VVNVPISSLL
+241 VVNVPLTSFL
-251 VPQDTVAAV
+251 VPQTTDAAV
-260 VPANAAIDKYESY
+260 VPADATTDKYETY

-282 RNFEDYTTSTQEF
+282 RNFEDYTTTTQEF

-301 NRQAPKKD
+301 NRQTPKNG
-309 SLTSYNERSL
+309 SFTEYNKRSL

-330 VNVNYTSLHG
+330 VNVNYKSLHG
-340 ENVDRSLRVFENAND
+340 ENVNKTLRVFQNAND

-368 DLKNDAAGQTLG
+368 DLVNDNAGQTLG
-380 ADVQYLIHLGNWGSR
+380 ADVQYLIHLGDWNSNISGS
-395 TISNT
+395 
-400 GWKDDKYDNVTDFNT
+400 GWAADTYTNVADFNT
-415 KRNHS
+415 QRNYS

-430 DNIRVEVETGAQENQ
+430 DNIRVEVETGARENQ

-478 VTVGSDGTVT
+478 VTVGGDGTVT

-522 WVHFRLNKQSQ
+522 WVHFRLNKQSA

-553 AIPQANLEDDGS
+553 AIPQANPEDDGT

-570 RHNDGCMDIIQL
+570 KHNDGCMDIIQL
-582 VQYIKDQVGKYSDYR
+582 VQYIKDQVGLYADYR
-597 NEVNKVFNA
+597 NEVNTLFHAGKDTTKVVNH
-606 GGDPTTVKNLSDF
+606 SDF
-619 DSGLLEGGSSD
+619 DSGLKENDSRD

-659 LWKYFVNQDD
+659 LWKSFVNQDD

-730 VYNVGGGYT
+730 DYNVGGGYS
-739 DSGKNTADY
+739 DSGYNTDKY
-748 NGRANSVFEWDL
+748 NGRANSVFEWGL
-760 APEGET
+760 APSGT
-766 VGTITDIASNV
+766 NVKTITDLTPDA
-777 RWDKYIDYEVP
+777 RWGTYIDYEVP

-809 RDNNGNG
+809 RDNNGDG
-816 KIERDEVRWYLASIR
+816 IIEKDEVRWYLASIQ

-852 TPEQKASNDKND
+852 TPEQKASNVQND
-864 WYQFVISSTHNNNGG
+864 WYQFVISSTHHS
-879 PDGSP
+879 DSP
-884 DDGGPTV
+884 IV
-891 IWGQEGLSTSSLYQS
+891 IWGQEGLSTSSLSQS
-906 SRKWESSTVT
+906 QKWAPGVT
-916 AYGIRCVRNLGVDS
+916 AYGIRCVRNLGIDS
-930 NAPIK
+930 DAPIK
-935 EAPDDFLTKTENNG
+935 EAPVDFLTTTKNVDG

-988 VAPDYTDFSSTIGFA
+988 VAPTYTDFSSAIDFA
-1003 TFQANIDARGSY
+1003 TFQADIDARGSY

-1024 RIPNQMELAMI
+1024 RIPNQMELAMM
-1035 NYYMGLG
+1035 NYYMGLS
-1042 NYNLY
+1042 YDLY
-1047 SRTYWSF
+1047 SRTYWAF
-1054 GPYTGKYG
+1054 GPYSGNYG
-1062 DTGKSGNANNIG
+1062 PNGKSGKSHNIG
-1074 FMRISNGNLTVDTGT
+1074 FMRISEGNLTVDVSRQTQ
-1089 ETRYAR
+1089 YAR

>member
-42 VNFGPQELIQVQTKA
+42 VNFGPQELIQVQTKS

-90 SLLSSEDNVKNSTV
+90 SLLSSEANVMSSTD
-104 DCWYVANSSTEG
+104 DCWYVANSSTAG
-116 TPTQG
+116 TPTKG
-121 CFKIKASAGNNFK
+121 CFKIKASAGNNFE

-154 HSVATEADLLK
+154 HSVATKADLLK
-165 FKLVLNQES
+165 FKLVLNQET

-187 TGVKITEGETVLNSA
+187 TGVTITAGATNELNDTSD
-202 EKPLKLDRI
+202 PLKLDRI
-211 DAKVRFVFKKG
+211 DSKVRFVFKTG
-222 TRPDAKGQTIKSF
+222 TRPDAKGQRIKSF

-241 VVNVPISSLL
+241 VVNVPLTSYLM
-251 VPQDTVAAV
+251 PQASDATV
-260 VPANAAIDKYESY
+260 VPKDTTTDQYEKY

-282 RNFEDYTTSTQEF
+282 RNFEDYTTETQEF

-301 NRQAPKKD
+301 NRQTPKNGSFTK
-309 SLTSYNERSL
+309 YNERSL

-330 VNVNYTSLHG
+330 VKVNYTSLHG
-340 ENVDRSLRVFENAND
+340 ENVDRSLRVFKNAND

-368 DLKNDAAGQTLG
+368 DLVNDDAGQTLG
-380 ADVQYLIHLGNWGSR
+380 ADVQYLIHLGDWSSNISGSGWADD
-395 TISNT
+395 TYTNVADYNT
-400 GWKDDKYDNVTDFNT
+400 Q
-415 KRNHS
+415 RNHS

-522 WVHFRLNKQSQ
+522 WVHFRLNKQSA

-553 AIPQANLEDDGS
+553 AIPQANLEDDNT

-570 RHNDGCMDIIQL
+570 YHNDGCMDIIQL
-582 VQYIKDQVGKYSDYR
+582 VQYIKNQVGLYTDYR
-597 NEVNKVFNA
+597 NEVNRVFHA
-606 GGDPTTVKNLSDF
+606 GGDTTTVVNHSDF
-619 DSGLLEGGSSD
+619 DTGLKENDSRD

-669 RTMHILCDSNSST
+669 RTMHILCDSNSSI

-711 VLQTAWGLECT
+711 ALQTAWGLECT

-730 VYNVGGGYT
+730 VYNVGGGYS
-739 DSGKNTADY
+739 DSGKNTDNY
-748 NGRANSVFEWDL
+748 NGRANSVFEWGL
-760 APEGET
+760 APEGT
-766 VGTITDIASNV
+766 DVSTITDIASNV
-777 RWDKYIDYEVP
+777 RWDTYIDYEVP
-788 NEVPLMKGNY
+788 NEVPLMKSDY

-816 KIERDEVRWYLASIR
+816 KIEKDEVRWYLASIQ

-852 TPEQKASNDKND
+852 TPEQKASSEKND
-864 WYQFVISSTHNNNGG
+864 WYQFVISSTHNKSGGG
-879 PDGSP
+879 PI
-884 DDGGPTV
+884 V
-891 IWGQEGLSTSSLYQS
+891 IWGQEGLSTSSLSESQN
-906 SRKWESSTVT
+906 WESGVT

-930 NAPIK
+930 NAPIN
-935 EAPDDFLTKTENNG
+935 EPPADFLTKTENDDG

-988 VAPDYTDFSSTIGFA
+988 VAPSYTDFSSTIPFA
-1003 TFQANIDARGSY
+1003 TFQADIDARGSY

-1024 RIPNQMELAMI
+1024 RIPNQMELAMM
-1035 NYYMGLG
+1035 NYYMDLG
-1042 NYNLY
+1042 SYNLY

-1054 GPYTGKYG
+1054 GPYSGNYGPTGKRNKAE
-1062 DTGKSGNANNIG
+1062 DIG
-1074 FMRISNGNLTVDTGT
+1074 FIRLKNKNLTVDASNSNSTQ
-1089 ETRYAR
+1089 YAR